1 MCLLVAANLAS
12 VLEVH
17 ETAAEEMD
25 AKSYG
30 QKPWPNGLTS

>member
-1 MCLLVAANLAS
+1 MCLLVAANPAS
-12 VLEVH
+12 VPEVR

-30 QKPWPNGLTS
+30 QKPWPNGLAS